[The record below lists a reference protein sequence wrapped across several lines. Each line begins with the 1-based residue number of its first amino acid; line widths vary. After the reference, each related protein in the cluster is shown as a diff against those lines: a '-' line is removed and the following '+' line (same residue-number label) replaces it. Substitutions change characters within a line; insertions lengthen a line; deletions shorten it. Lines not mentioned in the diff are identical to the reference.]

1 MKKTLTSIFAPALA
15 VIAMFVATPASA
27 DLLTNPGFENAPF
40 TGAEQPGAGTGWTS
54 FNGAF
59 RIQGQPPLGPA
70 GAHGGTVALKV
81 FGVAGAF
88 QQFAASEGQTWNGGA
103 WVINDSLD
111 PMAGGQVAA
120 VNIEWIDA
128 NNNQIGF
135 ISNGTF
141 NLVNGDA
148 ATQDVWRLKTI
159 TGVAPAGTAFARLVL
174 ITGDFQPGGFGGAPR
189 FDDAFFEVIPEPS
202 SIALLSLGA
211 IGLVARRRR
220 S

>member
-1 MKKTLTSIFAPALA
+1 MKKKLTSIFAPALA
-15 VIAMFVATPASA
+15 AIAMFIATPASA
-27 DLLTNPGFENAPF
+27 DLLTNPGFEDAPF

-59 RIQGQPPLGPA
+59 RIQGQPPIGPA

-88 QQFAASEGQTWNGGA
+88 QQFAASEGQIFNGGA
-103 WVINDSLD
+103 WILNDSLD
-111 PMAGGQVAA
+111 QMAGGQVAA
-120 VNIEWIDA
+120 VNIEWRDA
-128 NNNQIGF
+128 GNNLISF

-141 NLVNGDA
+141 TASSPVDTWSLQTV
-148 ATQDVWRLKTI
+148 
-159 TGVAPAGTAFARLVL
+159 TGAAPAGTAFARFVL